1 MRAILVLWVAA
12 ACAAGKGRGA
22 TADEP
27 ATFRVFYPDQPAT
40 GFRAKVGQRFIVKP
54 VATCTYENGRDA
66 RWSMTG
72 ARVDG
77 ELPAG
82 FTIEEGTIAGTPKA
96 PGTWKLAVRFSGVI
110 CAGQAHDEVVVP
122 VTITAS

>member
-1 MRAILVLWVAA
+1 MVLWVAA
-12 ACAAGKGRGA
+12 SCATGKAGGSAGGENG
-22 TADEP
+22 DE
-27 ATFRVFYPDQPAT
+27 AASFRVFYPDQPAT
-40 GFRAKVGQRFIVKP
+40 GFRAKVGKRFIVKP
-54 VATCTYENGRDA
+54 VATCTYANGRDA

-82 FTIEEGTIAGTPKA
+82 FTIEEGTIGGTPQA
-96 PGTWKLAVRFSGVI
+96 AGTWKFEVRFSGVI
-110 CAGQAHDEVVVP
+110 CAGKAHDEVVVP